1 LVTVPDY
8 GGIGWLAGRLVPSR
22 YPAYPGKVTEN
33 GADVVEQGGRRIFPS
48 LNRPP
53 LNWRPPRGAAILLAV
68 GLVIGLAAGYAA
80 GHRQAPRNASASPT
94 ASASPAAPLSAPP
107 LAPQIVIKGTAIQ
120 GTVRVFSDGL
130 LLTQD
135 TGTCS
140 VQSGREL
147 QLGVQVTNSSTE
159 PIVLS
164 RIRTV
169 FPLSGLKVVSQQWAP
184 CGAIGAVQ
192 GPVALEPGDSTW
204 FSVTVQVLVA
214 CPAPLPVQFTV
225 NYTSAGQAAIV
236 TLPGFPDLGHVP
248 YTGCR
253 SG

>member
-1 LVTVPDY
+1 M
-8 GGIGWLAGRLVPSR
+8 
-22 YPAYPGKVTEN
+22 TEN
-33 GADVVEQGGRRIFPS
+33 GADVVEQGGRRFFPS
-48 LNRPP
+48 
-53 LNWRPPRGAAILLAV
+53 LNWRPPWRPPRGVAILLAV

-80 GHRQAPRNASASPT
+80 GYHQAPRNASASPT
-94 ASASPAAPLSAPP
+94 ASASPALPVPP
-107 LAPQIVIKGTAIQ
+107 PAPQIVIQGTAIQ
-120 GTVRVFSDGL
+120 GTGSVFTDGL
-130 LLTQD
+130 ALTQD

-225 NYTSAGQAAIV
+225 SYTYAGQAASV
-236 TLPGFPDLGHVP
+236 NLPGFPDLGQVP

>member
-1 LVTVPDY
+1 MTD
-8 GGIGWLAGRLVPSR
+8 
-22 YPAYPGKVTEN
+22 N
-33 GADVVEQGGRRIFPS
+33 GADVVEQGGRRLFPS
-48 LNRPP
+48 
-53 LNWRPPRGAAILLAV
+53 LNWRPPWPPPRGAVILLAV
-68 GLVIGLAAGYAA
+68 GLIAGLAAGYAA
-80 GHRQAPRNASASPT
+80 GYHQAPRNASATPT
-94 ASASPAAPLSAPP
+94 ASASPAPPVPAP
-107 LAPQIVIKGTAIQ
+107 APQIVIKGTAVQ
-120 GTVRVFSDGL
+120 GTGSVFTDGL
-130 LLTQD
+130 ALTQD

-147 QLGVQVTNSSTE
+147 QLGVQVTNTSTE
-159 PIVLS
+159 PIVLT

-169 FPLSGLKVVSQQWAP
+169 FPLSGLKMVSQQWAP

-225 NYTSAGQAAIV
+225 NYTYAGQAAIV
-236 TLPGFPDLGHVP
+236 TLPGFPDLGQVP
-248 YTGCR
+248 YTGCH

>member
-1 LVTVPDY
+1 M
-8 GGIGWLAGRLVPSR
+8 
-22 YPAYPGKVTEN
+22 TEN
-33 GADVVEQGGRRIFPS
+33 GADVVEQGGRRFFPS
-48 LNRPP
+48 LNWRPP
-53 LNWRPPRGAAILLAV
+53 WRPPRGAAILLAV
-68 GLVIGLAAGYAA
+68 GLIVGLAAGYAA
-80 GHRQAPRNASASPT
+80 GYHQAPRNASAPPT
-94 ASASPAAPLSAPP
+94 ASAGPALPVRPP
-107 LAPQIVIKGTAIQ
+107 APQLVIKGTAIQ
-120 GTVRVFSDGL
+120 GTGSVFTDGL
-130 LLTQD
+130 ALTQD
-135 TGTCS
+135 TGMCS

-147 QLGVQVTNSSTE
+147 QLGVQVTNTSTE

-204 FSVTVQVLVA
+204 FSVTVKVLVA

-225 NYTSAGQAAIV
+225 NYTYAGEAAIV
-236 TLPGFPDLGHVP
+236 TLPGFVDLGQVP

-253 SG
+253 KS

>member
-1 LVTVPDY
+1 M
-8 GGIGWLAGRLVPSR
+8 
-22 YPAYPGKVTEN
+22 TEN
-33 GADVVEQGGRRIFPS
+33 GADVVEQGGRRFFPS
-48 LNRPP
+48 LNWRPP
-53 LNWRPPRGAAILLAV
+53 WRPPRGAAILLAV

-80 GHRQAPRNASASPT
+80 GYRQPPRNASAPPT
-94 ASASPAAPLSAPP
+94 TSASPAPPAPAPQM
-107 LAPQIVIKGTAIQ
+107 QIVIKGTAIQ
-120 GTVRVFSDGL
+120 GTGTVFADGL
-130 LLTQD
+130 ALTQD
-135 TGTCS
+135 TGICS

-225 NYTSAGQAAIV
+225 NYTYAGQAAIV
-236 TLPGFPDLGHVP
+236 NLPGFPDLGQVP
-248 YTGCR
+248 YAGCR

>member
-1 LVTVPDY
+1 
-8 GGIGWLAGRLVPSR
+8 
-22 YPAYPGKVTEN
+22 VTEN
-33 GADVVEQGGRRIFPS
+33 GADVVEQGGRRFFPS
-48 LNRPP
+48 LNWRPP
-53 LNWRPPRGAAILLAV
+53 WRPPRGAAILLAV

-80 GHRQAPRNASASPT
+80 GYHQAPRNASASPT
-94 ASASPAAPLSAPP
+94 ASASPAPPVPAP
-107 LAPQIVIKGTAIQ
+107 APQIVIKGTAIQ
-120 GTVRVFSDGL
+120 GTGSVFTDGL
-130 LLTQD
+130 ALTQD

-204 FSVTVQVLVA
+204 LSVTVQVLVA
-214 CPAPLPVQFTV
+214 CPGPLPVQFTV
-225 NYTSAGQAAIV
+225 NYTYAGQAAIV
-236 TLPGFPDLGHVP
+236 TLPGFPDLGQVP

>member
-1 LVTVPDY
+1 
-8 GGIGWLAGRLVPSR
+8 
-22 YPAYPGKVTEN
+22 VTEN
-33 GADVVEQGGRRIFPS
+33 GADVVEQGGRRFFPS
-48 LNRPP
+48 LNWRPP
-53 LNWRPPRGAAILLAV
+53 WRPPRGAAILLAV

-94 ASASPAAPLSAPP
+94 ASASPALPVPP
-107 LAPQIVIKGTAIQ
+107 PAPQIVIKGTGSAF
-120 GTVRVFSDGL
+120 TDGL
-130 LLTQD
+130 ALTQD

-169 FPLSGLKVVSQQWAP
+169 FPLSG
-184 CGAIGAVQ
+184 AIGAVQ

-204 FSVTVQVLVA
+204 FNVTVQVLVA

-225 NYTSAGQAAIV
+225 NYTYAGQAAIV
-236 TLPGFPDLGHVP
+236 TLPGFPDLGQVP